1 MMQRNT
7 GFLQK
12 NGKKKKESNMTIEN
26 MKKGE
31 WGKIKAFFDIKTED
45 GFTMKGFKLVEGANG
60 MFAGFP
66 SQKGNDDEYYDTIWA
81 DRDLKDM
88 ATSLA
93 VKAYKGEDDDGIVEM
108 SLEDIAQ
115 KTKEKEELPF

>member
-1 MMQRNT
+1 
-7 GFLQK
+7 
-12 NGKKKKESNMTIEN
+12 MTIEN

-31 WGKIKAFFDIKTED
+31 WNKIKAFFDIKTDD

-81 DRDLKDM
+81 ERDLKDM
-88 ATSLA
+88 VTSLA
-93 VKAYKGEDDDGIVEM
+93 IKAYNGEDDDGIVEM
-108 SLEDIAQ
+108 ELKDIPQ
-115 KTKEKEELPF
+115 EKEEEELPF

>member
-1 MMQRNT
+1 MQRNT

-31 WGKIKAFFDIKTED
+31 WGKIKAFFDIKTDD

-60 MFAGFP
+60 LFAGFP

-108 SLEDIAQ
+108 NLEDIAQ

>member
-31 WGKIKAFFDIKTED
+31 WGKIKAFFDIKTDD

-60 MFAGFP
+60 LFAGFP

-108 SLEDIAQ
+108 NLEDIAQ

>member
-1 MMQRNT
+1 M
-7 GFLQK
+7 K
-12 NGKKKKESNMTIEN
+12 IEN

-60 MFAGFP
+60 LFAGFP

-81 DRDLKDM
+81 ERDLKDM
-88 ATSLA
+88 ATSMA
-93 VKAYKGEDDDGIVEM
+93 IKAYEGEDDGIVEM
-108 SLEDIAQ
+108 KLEDIPQ
-115 KTKEKEELPF
+115 KKEEKEELPF